1 MRHSVR
7 AAIDPVDPFAN
18 NMGWSID
25 FHHRQ
30 LGCGGEKRTKPMT
43 DARTQLDSDTAERA
57 ALSAE
62 TWDCRCMTREY
73 PRLDPACPQHNIL
86 YAEHLN
92 AVAVDESEGSPLA
105 SVAY

>member
-1 MRHSVR
+1 
-7 AAIDPVDPFAN
+7 
-18 NMGWSID
+18 
-25 FHHRQ
+25 
-30 LGCGGEKRTKPMT
+30 MT

-92 AVAVDESEGSPLA
+92 SVAVDESEGSPLA
-105 SVAY
+105 SVV